1 MPPSGHRSVTSRWL
15 VRCSLQQEH
24 LWSRAW
30 ASAEYLGE
38 GGVRVRRPRGWAQP
52 PPPCPHQAPAPGPH
66 MAKVPQDPEQSFM
79 ETDAVQPLCEISL
92 VTGTAAQGTLVSL
105 RGMPGQRGRGWEGVS
120 AFRGPP
126 ASLAASSRL
135 PKCHP
140 LQGPQA
146 SWVDMGSWKGFRLP
160 GHPR

>member
-1 MPPSGHRSVTSRWL
+1 
-15 VRCSLQQEH
+15 
-24 LWSRAW
+24 
-30 ASAEYLGE
+30 
-38 GGVRVRRPRGWAQP
+38 
-52 PPPCPHQAPAPGPH
+52 

-105 RGMPGQRGRGWEGVS
+105 RAMPGQRGRGWEGVS

-140 LQGPQA
+140 LRGPQV
-146 SWVDMGSWKGFRLP
+146 SWVVMGSWKGFGLP
-160 GHPR
+160 GHPGDVLKASARRGPHSHFLQQPLGVSVMEP